1 MKLGN
6 ISQTVVEVPNFF
18 INIKDR
24 PIETFDIS
32 NIKTEPNINIIKKKN
47 LSLKNKLKTE
57 LDIETNCLLKQK
69 IKNKHVKKSNMNFSD
84 NKILTTYYDININNN
99 PRFKARYWLN
109 MNKEKYIP
117 IYNNINTH
125 NNLINKTQINL
136 NYFPGIIDTNKPK
149 EKNKNHI
156 INDIYS
162 MPIKLNSYKKYIE
175 NNNINKLISPNLR
188 EELMNDTQNL
198 IDKIN
203 MNYDLTSWNKFDTRT
218 TSNRLIQTEYSP
230 ITDVVKNGANIRNK
244 FIYTISQKVTGL
256 KTINNLV
263 KKNNIKIF
271 YERNINDDKNMIKN
285 NYKKKSFDVLLD
297 KNKSKLLNLKYNNI
311 SKLDYNE
318 NDKRFIKE
326 NEYITNKING
336 GDEQSNL
343 YKEFPSKT
351 REEFNTKKILK
362 YKELFKINKP
372 FNDFLKKD
380 KYGNDK
386 ENSFNKNDTNN
397 SYTTEKMWT
406 RPLHKDAFKL
416 SN

>member
-18 INIKDR
+18 INRKDR

-32 NIKTEPNINIIKKKN
+32 NIKTGPNINIIKKKN

-57 LDIETNCLLKQK
+57 LEIETNCLLKSK
-69 IKNKHVKKSNMNFSD
+69 IKNKHIRKRNENFSD
-84 NKILTTYYDININNN
+84 NKILTTFYDININNN
-99 PRFKARYWLN
+99 PRFKQRFWLN

-117 IYNNINTH
+117 IYH
-125 NNLINKTQINL
+125 YMNNLINKTQLNL
-136 NYFPGIIDTNKPK
+136 NFFPGIIDMNKPK
-149 EKNKNHI
+149 EKNKNKNKKHNK
-156 INDIYS
+156 NDDTYTL
-162 MPIKLNSYKKYIE
+162 PIKINSYKKYLD

-188 EELMNDTQNL
+188 QELMNDTQNL
-198 IDKIN
+198 INKIN
-203 MNYDLTSWNKFDTRT
+203 MNYDLTSWNKFGTRT

-230 ITDVVKNGANIRNK
+230 ITDAIKNSANIRDK
-244 FIYTISQKVTGL
+244 FIDTINQKVTGL

-271 YERNINDDKNMIKN
+271 YERNINDDKNMYNN
-285 NYKKKSFDVLLD
+285 NYIEKSFDVLLD
-297 KNKSKLLNLKYNNI
+297 KNRSKLLNLKFNNI

-326 NEYITNKING
+326 NEYITKEINKINKK
-336 GDEQSNL
+336 SNL

-362 YKELFKINKP
+362 YKELFRINKP
-372 FNDFLKKD
+372 INDFLKKD
-380 KYGNDK
+380 KYGTDN
-386 ENSFNKNDTNN
+386 NNN
-397 SYTTEKMWT
+397 SNSEEKMWT

-416 SN
+416 FN

>member
-18 INIKDR
+18 INRKDR

-32 NIKTEPNINIIKKKN
+32 NIKTGPNINIIKKKN

-69 IKNKHVKKSNMNFSD
+69 NKNKHVKKRNMNFSD

-156 INDIYS
+156 NNDIYS

-230 ITDVVKNGANIRNK
+230 ITDVVKNSENIRDK
-244 FIYTISQKVTGL
+244 FIDTISQKVTEL

-263 KKNNIKIF
+263 KKNNIKTF

-285 NYKKKSFDVLLD
+285 NYKEKSFDVLLD

-326 NEYITNKING
+326 NEYITNKINKNNK
-336 GDEQSNL
+336 QSNL

>member
-18 INIKDR
+18 INRKDR

-32 NIKTEPNINIIKKKN
+32 NIKTGPNINIIKKKN

-69 IKNKHVKKSNMNFSD
+69 IKNKHVKKRNMNFSD

-156 INDIYS
+156 NNHIYS

-230 ITDVVKNGANIRNK
+230 ITDVVKNSENIRDK
-244 FIYTISQKVTGL
+244 FIDTISQKVTEL

-263 KKNNIKIF
+263 KKNNIKTF

-285 NYKKKSFDVLLD
+285 NYKEKSFDVLLD

-326 NEYITNKING
+326 NEYITNKINKNNK
-336 GDEQSNL
+336 QSNL

-351 REEFNTKKILK
+351 RKEFGAKKILK

>member
-18 INIKDR
+18 INRKDR

-69 IKNKHVKKSNMNFSD
+69 IKNKHVKKRNMNFSD

-156 INDIYS
+156 NNHIYS

-230 ITDVVKNGANIRNK
+230 ITDVVKNSENIRDK
-244 FIYTISQKVTGL
+244 FIDTISQKVTEL

-263 KKNNIKIF
+263 NKNNIKTF

-326 NEYITNKING
+326 NEYITNKINKNNK
-336 GDEQSNL
+336 QSNL

-351 REEFNTKKILK
+351 RKEFNTKKILK

-386 ENSFNKNDTNN
+386 ENSFNKSDTNN

>member
-18 INIKDR
+18 INRKDR

-32 NIKTEPNINIIKKKN
+32 NIKTGPNINIIKKKN

-69 IKNKHVKKSNMNFSD
+69 IKNKHVKKRNMNFSD

-156 INDIYS
+156 NNDIYS

-230 ITDVVKNGANIRNK
+230 ITDVVKNSENIRDK
-244 FIYTISQKVTGL
+244 FIDTISQKVTEL

-263 KKNNIKIF
+263 KKNNIKTF

-285 NYKKKSFDVLLD
+285 NYKEKSFDVLLD

-318 NDKRFIKE
+318 SDKRFIKE
-326 NEYITNKING
+326 NEYITNKINKNNK
-336 GDEQSNL
+336 QSNL

-351 REEFNTKKILK
+351 RKEFNTKKILK
-362 YKELFKINKP
+362 HKELFKINKP